1 MKKFVFASVMALA
14 SLSLVPAPTLRAQ
27 DQSTIQIKD
36 PAEYNAYSMA
46 TTQSDP
52 KAKAAAIED
61 FLTKYPQSVVKKT
74 MLDMLID
81 TYQQLGD
88 MDKTV
93 SAAITV
99 AAD

>member
-1 MKKFVFASVMALA
+1 
-14 SLSLVPAPTLRAQ
+14 
-27 DQSTIQIKD
+27 
-36 PAEYNAYSMA
+36 MA

-88 MDKTV
+88 MDHAL
-93 SAAITV
+93 SAAKPS
-99 AAD
+99 AAGRPD